1 MDNKSRLEVLR
12 ALLGKPK
19 AGLQVAYNEY
29 SIALLAHFGVSQADQ
44 LTLKSLFHDK
54 QVLSLA
60 DFQKN
65 MQQAAPK
72 VAAKKNMFARIS
84 ESMALGYYHSQ
95 KEFPV
100 VQYLLSD
107 DAPEYKKI
115 AAQQQGLCWIHDNR
129 HYKKLVPKIQVH
141 HDILEQ
147 IQKEYWTFY
156 GQLLDYK
163 EATKQQQILQK
174 PILTAEFERIFS
186 QHTGYFQ
193 VNTRLESTYKNKSA
207 LLAVLDNPALPLH
220 NNAAELE
227 ARRVVRKRDISLHT
241 WSSRGTEVRD
251 AFMSIVQTAAR
262 LDVPVLEYIKDRISQ
277 RYEMTSLATLVQFAY
292 A

>member
-1 MDNKSRLEVLR
+1 
-12 ALLGKPK
+12 
-19 AGLQVAYNEY
+19 
-29 SIALLAHFGVSQADQ
+29 
-44 LTLKSLFHDK
+44 
-54 QVLSLA
+54 
-60 DFQKN
+60 
-65 MQQAAPK
+65 
-72 VAAKKNMFARIS
+72 MFARIS

-186 QHTGYFQ
+186 QHTERMLLCLLCRPPLDLMSLFWNILKIVS
-193 VNTRLESTYKNKSA
+193 VN
-207 LLAVLDNPALPLH
+207 DM
-220 NNAAELE
+220 
-227 ARRVVRKRDISLHT
+227 I
-241 WSSRGTEVRD
+241 
-251 AFMSIVQTAAR
+251 
-262 LDVPVLEYIKDRISQ
+262 
-277 RYEMTSLATLVQFAY
+277 
-292 A
+292 